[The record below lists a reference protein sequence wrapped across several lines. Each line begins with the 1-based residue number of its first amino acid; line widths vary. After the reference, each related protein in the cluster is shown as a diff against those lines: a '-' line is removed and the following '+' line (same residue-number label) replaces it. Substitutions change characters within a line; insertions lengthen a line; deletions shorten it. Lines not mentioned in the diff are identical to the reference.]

1 MASRHGCSDYLVVQV
16 SRMWTFRLNCYLLT
30 LHLVSFL
37 VKDAQQ
43 DIAGDR
49 LKA

>member
-1 MASRHGCSDYLVVQV
+1 MASGYGYSYYLVVQV
-16 SRMWTFRLNCYLLT
+16 SGIWISQLN
-30 LHLVSFL
+30 LHLLILQSFSFL

-43 DIAGDR
+43 DVAGDR

>member
-1 MASRHGCSDYLVVQV
+1 MASRHGCSNYLVVQV
-16 SRMWTFRLNCYLLT
+16 SRMWTFRLNCYLLM
-30 LHLVSFL
+30 LQLVSFL

>member
-1 MASRHGCSDYLVVQV
+1 MASRHGCSNYLVVQV
-16 SRMWTFRLNCYLLT
+16 SRMWTFLFNCYLLM
-30 LHLVSFL
+30 LQSVSFL